1 MRVFA
6 IFLILVLLFTSIS
19 AKDKP
24 NVAVSFYPLYDFTKN
39 IGKERVNL
47 TVIIPFSVEPH
58 DWEPSPRDVLKIM
71 NADLFI
77 YNSAGLD
84 NWAERLIKDAKN
96 KGLITINMYKS
107 IGAKGEDPHIWLDPV
122 LVKAQ
127 LKVIKD
133 ALIKIDP
140 KNKSF
145 YETNYKIYLRKIEEL
160 DREIKTTLVRCKKKI
175 FVTSHNAF
183 SRFAER
189 YGLKQ
194 IPITG
199 LTPESEPNP
208 KDLVEIVE
216 IVKRYK
222 IKYIFTEPLISPKI
236 AQSIS
241 KETGT
246 KILVLD
252 PIEGLSESD
261 IKAGKDYISKMR
273 ENLENLKIALEYE

>member
-1 MRVFA
+1 MKVLA
-6 IFLILVLLFTSIS
+6 VLLILTFLFTPVF
-19 AKDKP
+19 AKDKL
-24 NVAVSFYPLYDFTKN
+24 NVVVSFYPLYDFTKN
-39 IGKERVNL
+39 IGGEKINI
-47 TVIIPFSVEPH
+47 TTIIPFGVEPH
-58 DWEPSPRDVLKIM
+58 DWEPNPEDVIKII
-71 NADLFI
+71 NVDLFI
-77 YNSAGLD
+77 YNGAGLEP
-84 NWAERLIKDAKN
+84 WAEKLIRDSKSKKLVVID
-96 KGLITINMYKS
+96 MYKS
-107 IGAKGEDPHIWLDPV
+107 IGARGEDPHIWLDPV

-133 ALIKIDP
+133 VLIKLDP
-140 KNKSF
+140 NNRLY
-145 YETNYKIYLRKIEEL
+145 YETNYKNYLKKIEDLE
-160 DREIKTTLVRCKKKI
+160 REIKSTLSRCKKKV

-189 YGLKQ
+189 YGLEQ

-199 LTPESEPNP
+199 ITPESEPNP
-208 KDLVEIVE
+208 KDLVRIIELI
-216 IVKRYK
+216 KKHK
-222 IKYIFTEPLISPKI
+222 IKYIFTEPLIPRKF

-261 IKAGKDYISKMR
+261 IKVGKDYLSKMR

>member
-1 MRVFA
+1 MRVFT
-6 IFLILVLLFTSIS
+6 IFLILFLLFTPIS

-39 IGKERVNL
+39 IGREKINVSS
-47 TVIIPFSVEPH
+47 IIPFSVEPH
-58 DWEPSPRDVLKIM
+58 DWEPSPRDVIKIV

-77 YNSAGLD
+77 YNGAGLD
-84 NWAERLIKDAKN
+84 NWAERLIKDAKS
-96 KGLITINMYKS
+96 KGLTTINMYES

-122 LVKAQ
+122 LVKVQ

-133 ALIKIDP
+133 ALVKIDP
-140 KNKSF
+140 KNKSY
-145 YETNYKIYLRKIEEL
+145 YEANYKSYLRKIEEL
-160 DREIKTTLVRCKKKI
+160 DREIKNTLARCKKKV

-199 LTPESEPNP
+199 LIPESEPNP

-216 IVKRYK
+216 TVKRYK
-222 IKYIFTEPLISPKI
+222 IKYIFTEPLMSPKI

-241 KETGT
+241 RETGA

-261 IKAGKDYISKMR
+261 IKSGKDYLSKMR
-273 ENLENLKIALEYE
+273 ENLENLKMALEYE

>member
-1 MRVFA
+1 MNR
-6 IFLILVLLFTSIS
+6 L
-19 AKDKP
+19 
-24 NVAVSFYPLYDFTKN
+24 
-39 IGKERVNL
+39 GQKEKIHIYGL
-47 TVIIPFSVEPH
+47 T
-58 DWEPSPRDVLKIM
+58 R
-71 NADLFI
+71 A
-77 YNSAGLD
+77 
-84 NWAERLIKDAKN
+84 
-96 KGLITINMYKS
+96 
-107 IGAKGEDPHIWLDPV
+107 
-122 LVKAQ
+122 LVKVQ

-133 ALIKIDP
+133 ALVKIDP
-140 KNKSF
+140 KNKSY
-145 YETNYKIYLRKIEEL
+145 YEANYKSYLRKIEEL
-160 DREIKTTLVRCKKKI
+160 DREIKNTLARCKKKV

-216 IVKRYK
+216 TVKRYK
-222 IKYIFTEPLISPKI
+222 IKYIFTEPLMSPKI

-241 KETGT
+241 KETGA

-261 IKAGKDYISKMR
+261 IKSGKNYLSKMR

>member
-1 MRVFA
+1 MKVFV
-6 IFLILVLLFTSIS
+6 IFLILILLFTPTS

-24 NVAVSFYPLYDFTKN
+24 NVVVSFYPLYDFTKN
-39 IGKERVNL
+39 IGKEKVNL
-47 TVIIPFSVEPH
+47 TAIIPFSVEPH
-58 DWEPSPRDVLKIM
+58 DWEPSPRDVLKII

-77 YNSAGLD
+77 YNGAGLD

-96 KGLITINMYKS
+96 KGLITINMYES

-160 DREIKTTLVRCKKKI
+160 DREIKTTLARCKKKI

-183 SRFAER
+183 SIFAER

-222 IKYIFTEPLISPKI
+222 IKYIFTEPLLSPKI

-246 KILVLD
+246 KILILD

-273 ENLENLKIALEYE
+273 ENLENLKVALEYE